1 MLSVELFDCWL
12 GCQAGP
18 KKESRAPILELAWR
32 RNMCWQSISRTS
44 GASDWAFEQSQ
55 VVSAALVLSLCLGSA
70 SNVPTILF
78 LATQQSRQPLAWNLN
93 LQTSAP
99 ILEINVTFWGVY
111 IFATELVIFSY
122 PKVSCHIILSSAFKI
137 GDQIKA
143 RRGGTKWGKD
153 LVTKSKLPQCSPP
166 CL

>member
-1 MLSVELFDCWL
+1 MSRHSYMIWTWTIWLKSCLSLMLSVELFDCWL

-99 ILEINVTFWGVY
+99 ILEINITNFCNRKG
-111 IFATELVIFSY
+111 
-122 PKVSCHIILSSAFKI
+122 LSSSTQKYH
-137 GDQIKA
+137 
-143 RRGGTKWGKD
+143 
-153 LVTKSKLPQCSPP
+153 PQHTR
-166 CL
+166 

>member
-32 RNMCWQSISRTS
+32 RNMCWQSISRS
-44 GASDWAFEQSQ
+44 SAASDWAFEQSQ

-93 LQTSAP
+93 LQTNAP
-99 ILEINVTFWGVY
+99 ILERLRFGESTFLQQKG
-111 IFATELVIFSY
+111 VIFSY
-122 PKVSCHIILSSAFKI
+122 PKVSCHIILSIQDRWSNP
-137 GDQIKA
+137 GKA
-143 RRGGTKWGKD
+143 RWDKVRQGPGYKVKAASV
-153 LVTKSKLPQCSPP
+153 LAP